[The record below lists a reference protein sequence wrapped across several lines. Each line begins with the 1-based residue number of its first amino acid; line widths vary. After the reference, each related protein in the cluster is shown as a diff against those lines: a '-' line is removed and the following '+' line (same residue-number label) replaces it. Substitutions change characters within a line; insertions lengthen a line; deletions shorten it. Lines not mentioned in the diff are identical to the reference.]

1 MNGLSLLQF
10 LILTIKT
17 IVMNLSRKI
26 LSPLHTSSLSF
37 SNRIVMAPMNRRR
50 AENGVPNNAMVKYY
64 EQRAT
69 AGLIIT
75 DNTAIAA
82 NAIGYLNTPGIYN
95 SQQKEGWKKVVE
107 AVHKRNGKIFVQ
119 LVHTGRI
126 GHPLNN
132 EDMMPLVAPSDYE
145 ANDTVLI
152 SDGTYLPM
160 PKPKILSFEDTQEL
174 VQLYIHSAINAIELG
189 FDGVEIH
196 AAHGFLIDQFL
207 NPNINNRTDSYGGN
221 IANRSR
227 FLMEIME
234 GVRNSIGKERTGI
247 RLSPFAEINGL
258 STYNKELETHQYI
271 TDKLSKMDILYIHL
285 SNIRSEG
292 NCSIGLDYIQE
303 VRKRFKNLLIVTGG
317 YSPQSAE
324 KTLKSNLADLIG
336 FGKPFISNP
345 DLVERIRQNAPL
357 AIPNKDTFYH
367 GGENGYIDYPVLYNN
382 EKLL

>member
-1 MNGLSLLQF
+1 MALS
-10 LILTIKT
+10 K
-17 IVMNLSRKI
+17 KI
-26 LSPLHTSSLSF
+26 LSPLHTSLLSF

-50 AENGVPNNAMVKYY
+50 AMNGVPSDAMVNYY
-64 EQRAT
+64 GQRAS

-95 SQQKEGWKKVVE
+95 SQQRESWKKVIE

-126 GHPLNN
+126 GHPLNHK
-132 EDMMPLVAPSDYE
+132 DRMPLVAPSDYA
-145 ANDTVLI
+145 ANETILT
-152 SDGTYLPM
+152 SEGTYLPM
-160 PKPKILSFEDTQEL
+160 PKPKVLSFEDTQEL
-174 VQLYIHSAINAIELG
+174 VQLFIHSAKNAMELG

-207 NPNINNRTDSYGGN
+207 NPKSNNRTDSYGGN
-221 IANRSR
+221 ITNRSR

-234 GVRNSIGKERTGI
+234 GVQASIGKERTGV

-258 STYNKELETHQYI
+258 STYNEEFEAHQYI
-271 TDKLSKMDILYIHL
+271 TDELSKMDILYIHL
-285 SNIRSEG
+285 SNIGSKE
-292 NCSIGLDYIQE
+292 NYSISTNYIQE

-317 YSPQSAE
+317 YSPKSAE
-324 KTLKSNLADLIG
+324 ITLRNNLADLIG
-336 FGKPFISNP
+336 FGKPYISNP
-345 DLVERIRQNAPL
+345 DLVERIRHNAPL

-367 GGENGYIDYPVLYNN
+367 GGENGYIDYPVLYDND
-382 EKLL
+382 KLP